1 MSIFDNA
8 SQVNIFENSA
18 YFQPGRYIVR
28 IDEVK
33 MITGGFK
40 GDSFVV
46 QGTVLGA
53 KSDEASA
60 PSVGMTAAHVWS
72 VSGDKREMGR
82 ATWFGFLC
90 GVYGVAQSEY
100 SDAQWK
106 QVSEKVIEGALNGT
120 QVNGERTKAS

>member
-1 MSIFDNA
+1 M
-8 SQVNIFENSA
+8 
-18 YFQPGRYIVR
+18 IV
-28 IDEVK
+28 
-33 MITGGFK
+33 GGYK

-60 PSVGMTAAHVWS
+60 PSVGTTAAHVWS
-72 VSGDKREMGR
+72 ISGEKREIGR

-90 GVYGVAQSEY
+90 GVYGVSQSEY
-100 SDAQWK
+100 TDAQWK

-120 QVNGERTKAS
+120 QVYLECWFNESAAPEIYTVHDWGQVNDALLSEFGVAA